1 MEKIKLNE
9 EQIKKLDEFKQMN
22 QALSFEIGQITR
34 QKWSIEAA
42 LDDLKKSLENTGKEE
57 KEFMDELQKEY
68 GNGSLSLETYEFTP
82 QEGSNE
88 EVSK

>member
-1 MEKIKLNE
+1 MEKIKLND

-22 QALSFEIGQITR
+22 QALSFDIGQLTR
-34 QKWSIEAA
+34 QQWSIEAA
-42 LDDLKKSLENTGKEE
+42 IDDLKKSLDNTGKEE

-82 QEGSNE
+82 EEKNE
-88 EVSK
+88 EVSE

>member
-1 MEKIKLNE
+1 MEKIKLND
-9 EQIKKLDEFKQMN
+9 EQIKKLEEFKQMN
-22 QALSFEIGQITR
+22 QALSFDIGQLTR
-34 QKWSIEAA
+34 QEWSIKDA

-82 QEGSNE
+82 EPPEEGAE
-88 EVSK
+88 

>member
-9 EQIKKLDEFKQMN
+9 EQTKKLDEFKQMN
-22 QALSFEIGQITR
+22 QALSFDIGQLTR
-34 QKWSIEAA
+34 QQWSIKAA

-57 KEFMDELQKEY
+57 KEFIDELQKEY

-82 QEGSNE
+82 EEKNE
-88 EVSK
+88 EVSE

>member
-1 MEKIKLNE
+1 MEKIKLND

-34 QKWSIEAA
+34 QQWSIEAA
-42 LDDLKKSLENTGKEE
+42 LEDLKKSLENTGKEE

-68 GNGSLSLETYEFTP
+68 GNGSLNLETYEFTA
-82 QEGSNE
+82 E
-88 EVSK
+88 EEEKD